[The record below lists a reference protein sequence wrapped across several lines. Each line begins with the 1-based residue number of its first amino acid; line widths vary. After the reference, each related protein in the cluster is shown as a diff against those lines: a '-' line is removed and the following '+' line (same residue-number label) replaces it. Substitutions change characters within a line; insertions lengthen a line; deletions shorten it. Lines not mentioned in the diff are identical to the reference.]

1 MKRLMSALL
10 MCVMAI
16 VFCVPAFAV
25 DTATTEQTEPVVF
38 KSNTL
43 PDWFPED
50 APAPDPHGEI
60 VTVYWYV
67 DENGNTVTYNP
78 AERKTA
84 TGNAGTATI
93 YWVDAHMVT
102 WGITSNAGGAIG
114 IDDFYPGSYAAMMKN
129 RNKRPWYE
137 IPEETDEP
145 EEHKEENIM
154 LLPHFRANFKTGYW
168 EAVFSHTRP
177 LGVVPWD
184 MRG

>member
-43 PDWFPED
+43 PD
-50 APAPDPHGEI
+50 
-60 VTVYWYV
+60 YWYV

-102 WGITSNAGGAIG
+102 WGITSNAGGAMVFTGTVSTNRGQIFVLGDIEFDGDCGGKNTATLSGFMIDSRG
-114 IDDFYPGSYAAMMKN
+114 ISITAPDVSSNYY
-129 RNKRPWYE
+129 R
-137 IPEETDEP
+137 
-145 EEHKEENIM
+145 
-154 LLPHFRANFKTGYW
+154 
-168 EAVFSHTRP
+168 
-177 LGVVPWD
+177 
-184 MRG
+184 

>member
-102 WGITSNAGGAIG
+102 WGILPMLVELWSLLGLYLLTGGR
-114 IDDFYPGSYAAMMKN
+114 FSFS
-129 RNKRPWYE
+129 E
-137 IPEETDEP
+137 ILNSMET
-145 EEHKEENIM
+145 
-154 LLPHFRANFKTGYW
+154 
-168 EAVFSHTRP
+168 
-177 LGVVPWD
+177 VVVLST
-184 MRG
+184 M

>member
-67 DENGNTVTYNP
+67 DENGNTVIDKILQRDRP
-78 AERKTA
+78 AAKRA
-84 TGNAGTATI
+84 AGA
-93 YWVDAHMVT
+93 
-102 WGITSNAGGAIG
+102 AGEG
-114 IDDFYPGSYAAMMKN
+114 PGSQ
-129 RNKRPWYE
+129 
-137 IPEETDEP
+137 D
-145 EEHKEENIM
+145 
-154 LLPHFRANFKTGYW
+154 AN
-168 EAVFSHTRP
+168 
-177 LGVVPWD
+177 
-184 MRG
+184 

>member
-1 MKRLMSALL
+1 
-10 MCVMAI
+10 MCYGYR
-16 VFCVPAFAV
+16 FCVPAFAV

-102 WGITSNAGGAIG
+102 WGITSNAGGAMVFTGTVSTNRGQIFVLGDIEFDGDCGGTIDNVTTLKGKNTATLSGFMIDSRG
-114 IDDFYPGSYAAMMKN
+114 ISITAPDVSSNYY
-129 RNKRPWYE
+129 R
-137 IPEETDEP
+137 
-145 EEHKEENIM
+145 
-154 LLPHFRANFKTGYW
+154 
-168 EAVFSHTRP
+168 
-177 LGVVPWD
+177 
-184 MRG
+184 

>member
-78 AERKTA
+78 DERKTA

-93 YWVDAHMVT
+93 YWVDAHMVL
-102 WGITSNAGGAIG
+102 ILS
-114 IDDFYPGSYAAMMKN
+114 F
-129 RNKRPWYE
+129 
-137 IPEETDEP
+137 
-145 EEHKEENIM
+145 
-154 LLPHFRANFKTGYW
+154 
-168 EAVFSHTRP
+168 
-177 LGVVPWD
+177 
-184 MRG
+184 